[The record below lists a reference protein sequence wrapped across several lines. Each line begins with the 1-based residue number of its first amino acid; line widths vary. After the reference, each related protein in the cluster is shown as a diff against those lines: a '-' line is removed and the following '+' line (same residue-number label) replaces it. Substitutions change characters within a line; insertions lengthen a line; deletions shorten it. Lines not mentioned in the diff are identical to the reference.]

1 MRCYAQQMRCLT
13 QQVPCLTQQERC
25 LTQQVGC
32 LTQQMLCLMSDT
44 GVLLGTNT
52 NYMTT
57 PDSIIFRPLLTDVG
71 DDRQTSAEFGKP
83 WVVKFPID
91 N

>member
-1 MRCYAQQMRCLT
+1 
-13 QQVPCLTQQERC
+13 
-25 LTQQVGC
+25 
-32 LTQQMLCLMSDT
+32 MLCLMSDT